1 MLFILHYKNVSIVK
15 HIFIQ
20 NNGIMVEYTYRR
32 MWQYTP
38 PIYNH
43 RYTQHPANQKRLIQ
57 KIETYLSSILDVL
70 PITTQN
76 QKDENFNSTE
86 RTPILMQFQAAPTV
100 SQSVSN
106 TISTMMSDQPQMNS
120 ARRAILGK

>member
-1 MLFILHYKNVSIVK
+1 
-15 HIFIQ
+15 
-20 NNGIMVEYTYRR
+20 

-76 QKDENFNSTE
+76 QEDENFTSTE
-86 RTPILMQFQAAPTV
+86 RTPMLMQLQAAPNV
-100 SQSVSN
+100 SQSVPSR
-106 TISTMMSDQPQMNS
+106 ISPMKGNS
-120 ARRAILGK
+120 GAIVGK

>member
-1 MLFILHYKNVSIVK
+1 
-15 HIFIQ
+15 
-20 NNGIMVEYTYRR
+20 MVEYTYRR

-76 QKDENFNSTE
+76 QDDENFPSTE
-86 RTPILMQFQAAPTV
+86 RTPILMQLQAAPTV
-100 SQSVSN
+100 SQSVSS

>member
-1 MLFILHYKNVSIVK
+1 
-15 HIFIQ
+15 
-20 NNGIMVEYTYRR
+20 MVEYIYRR

-70 PITTQN
+70 PIRTQN
-76 QKDENFNSTE
+76 QEDENFTSTE
-86 RTPILMQFQAAPTV
+86 RTPMLMQLQAAPTV
-100 SQSVSN
+100 SQSVSSRI
-106 TISTMMSDQPQMNS
+106 TTMMSDPPQMNS
-120 ARRAILGK
+120 ARSAIVGK

>member
-1 MLFILHYKNVSIVK
+1 
-15 HIFIQ
+15 
-20 NNGIMVEYTYRR
+20 

-57 KIETYLSSILDVL
+57 KIETYLSSILEVL

-76 QKDENFNSTE
+76 QEDENFTSTE
-86 RTPILMQFQAAPTV
+86 RTPMLMQLQAAPNV
-100 SQSVSN
+100 SQSVPSR
-106 TISTMMSDQPQMNS
+106 ISPMKGNS
-120 ARRAILGK
+120 GAMVGK

>member
-1 MLFILHYKNVSIVK
+1 
-15 HIFIQ
+15 
-20 NNGIMVEYTYRR
+20 

-70 PITTQN
+70 PIRTQN
-76 QKDENFNSTE
+76 QEDENFTSTE
-86 RTPILMQFQAAPTV
+86 RTPMLMQLQAAPNV
-100 SQSVSN
+100 SQSVPSR
-106 TISTMMSDQPQMNS
+106 ISPMKGNS
-120 ARRAILGK
+120 GAIVGK

>member
-1 MLFILHYKNVSIVK
+1 
-15 HIFIQ
+15 
-20 NNGIMVEYTYRR
+20 MVEYTYRR

-76 QKDENFNSTE
+76 QEDENSTE
-86 RTPILMQFQAAPTV
+86 RTPVLMQLQAAATV
-100 SQSVSN
+100 SQSVSS

>member
-1 MLFILHYKNVSIVK
+1 
-15 HIFIQ
+15 
-20 NNGIMVEYTYRR
+20 MVEYTYRR

-76 QKDENFNSTE
+76 QENFTSTE
-86 RTPILMQFQAAPTV
+86 RTPVLMQLQAAPTV
-100 SQSVSN
+100 SQSVSS

>member
-20 NNGIMVEYTYRR
+20 NNGVMVEYTYRR

>member
-1 MLFILHYKNVSIVK
+1 MI
-15 HIFIQ
+15 
-20 NNGIMVEYTYRR
+20 EYIYRR

-57 KIETYLSSILDVL
+57 KIETYLSSVLNVL

-76 QKDENFNSTE
+76 QEDENLNSTE
-86 RTPILMQFQAAPTV
+86 RTPILMQLQAAPTV
-100 SQSVSN
+100 SQSVSRR
-106 TISTMMSDQPQMNS
+106 ISPMMSDRPQMNS
-120 ARRAILGK
+120 DRSAIVGK

>member
-1 MLFILHYKNVSIVK
+1 
-15 HIFIQ
+15 
-20 NNGIMVEYTYRR
+20 MVEYTYRR

-57 KIETYLSSILDVL
+57 KIETYLSSILMDVL

-76 QKDENFNSTE
+76 QEDENFTSTE
-86 RTPILMQFQAAPTV
+86 RTPMLMQLQAAPTV
-100 SQSVSN
+100 SKSVSS
-106 TISTMMSDQPQMNS
+106 TISTMMSDRPQMNS
-120 ARRAILGK
+120 ARSAIVSK

>member
-1 MLFILHYKNVSIVK
+1 
-15 HIFIQ
+15 
-20 NNGIMVEYTYRR
+20 

-76 QKDENFNSTE
+76 QADENLTITE
-86 RTPILMQFQAAPTV
+86 RPMLMQLQAAPTV
-100 SQSVSN
+100 SQSVSSR
-106 TISTMMSDQPQMNS
+106 ISTMMSDRPKMNS
-120 ARRAILGK
+120 ARRAIVGK

>member
-1 MLFILHYKNVSIVK
+1 
-15 HIFIQ
+15 
-20 NNGIMVEYTYRR
+20 

-70 PITTQN
+70 PITTKN
-76 QKDENFNSTE
+76 QEDDNFPSTE
-86 RTPILMQFQAAPTV
+86 SAPILMQLQAAPIV
-100 SQSVSN
+100 SQSVSS

-120 ARRAILGK
+120 ARREILGK